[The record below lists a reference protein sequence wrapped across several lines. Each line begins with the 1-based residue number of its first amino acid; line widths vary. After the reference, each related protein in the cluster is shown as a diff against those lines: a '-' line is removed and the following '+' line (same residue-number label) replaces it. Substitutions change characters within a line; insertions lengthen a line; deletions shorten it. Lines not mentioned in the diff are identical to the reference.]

1 MFYVEITENLI
12 TAKGEGEYKTD
23 EQIEI
28 SESIYNELTS
38 LPAEFTELD
47 GQIINVSPL
56 PLPEPEP
63 LPPSEIDVLQDKLN
77 ELEQLLADLASL
89 QLGV

>member
-1 MFYVEITENLI
+1 MFFIEINDNLI
-12 TAKGEGEYKTD
+12 TCKGEGKFKTE

-38 LPAEFTELD
+38 LPAEFAELD

-56 PLPEPEP
+56 LLPEPEP